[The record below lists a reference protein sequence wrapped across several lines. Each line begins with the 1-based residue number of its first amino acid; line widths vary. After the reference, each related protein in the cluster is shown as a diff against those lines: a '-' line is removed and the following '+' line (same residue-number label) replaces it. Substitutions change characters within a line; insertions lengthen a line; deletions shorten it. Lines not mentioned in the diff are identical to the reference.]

1 MMGLFS
7 NSTPQ
12 ATCDCCGLQVPSN
25 KIARVSL
32 NGKLLYSVCSKCNAR
47 FLERVG
53 GLKTVY
59 PMTLKEFQSIMSGAK
74 TQEYM
79 SKEHLIKCNVCGEVF
94 SYSYNDLVR
103 NLQNLKASQR
113 ENVGA
118 LLSVFSGSLVN
129 AQLDN
134 AAADRY
140 ESKIVDY
147 SHCPKCRSSDLK
159 EISENE
165 YLTIMASKEHAAV
178 SSADEIKKY
187 KELLDSGIITQEE
200 FDAKKKQ
207 LLGL

>member
-1 MMGLFS
+1 MGLFS
-7 NSTPQ
+7 RNTPQ
-12 ATCDCCGLQVPSN
+12 ASCDCCGMQVPAA
-25 KIARVSL
+25 KIVRVSAS
-32 NGKLLYSVCSKCNAR
+32 GRSLYSVCGSCNAR

-59 PMTLKEFQSIMSGAK
+59 PLTLKEFQSVMSGRNR
-74 TQEYM
+74 EYM
-79 SKEHLIKCNVCGEVF
+79 SREHRIRCSVCGEVF
-94 SYSYNDLVR
+94 CYSFNDLVR
-103 NLQNLKASQR
+103 NVQNLKASQR

-147 SHCPKCRSSDLK
+147 SHCPKCHSSDLK

-165 YLTIMASKEHAAV
+165 YLAIMASKAPAAV
-178 SSADEIKKY
+178 SSADELKKFR
-187 KELLDSGIITQEE
+187 ELLDSGIITQEE